1 MEPSAKRL
9 GLLGGTFNPLHLAH
23 LLLAQEAWYQL
34 NLERV
39 VLVPALKN
47 PLKADPDAPTTIGHR
62 LAMAKLAVKEDIRF
76 TVSDCE
82 IKRGRPSYTI
92 DTLMHFQERYPDYTL
107 YLLMGA
113 DAALTLP
120 DWKDVRLYA
129 GLCTVV
135 ICNRSGATDLAS
147 GLPDALLELGL
158 RYEYLPLPPLDLSS
172 TEIRR
177 RVGLSKPIRY
187 FVPDAVAEYI
197 HQHGVYK

>member
-9 GLLGGTFNPLHLAH
+9 GLLGGTFNPVHLAH
-23 LLLAQEAWYQL
+23 LLLAQEAWHQL

-39 VLVPALKN
+39 IFIPALKN
-47 PLKADPDAPTTIGHR
+47 PLKADPDAPSIVGHR
-62 LAMAKLAVKEDIRF
+62 LAMTRLATRDDGRF
-76 TVSDCE
+76 GVDDCE

-92 DTLMHFQERYPDYTL
+92 DTLMHFQERYPDYAL

-113 DAALTLP
+113 DAAMTLP

-135 ICNRSGATDLAS
+135 VCNRPGETDLSS

-158 RYEYLPLPPLDLSS
+158 RYEYLALPPLDVSG

-177 RVGLSKPIRY
+177 RVSLGKPVRY
-187 FVPDAVAEYI
+187 FVPDSVAEYI